1 MSKHKHNV
9 ERKTTKTA
17 ITTTTR
23 KTWVRFKEDWIGS
36 FRHSPKLIIKKLNIT
51 FEGYTY
57 VLVFFFLK
65 RKCFASFLWIE
76 FIGLKATELLGRESM
91 FLTATTL
98 GDSGIHLINLGR
110 ILNSRTW
117 ELYSIG
123 CCPVPPGLV

>member
-9 ERKTTKTA
+9 DRKTTKTA

-23 KTWVRFKEDWIGS
+23 KTWVRFKEDWVGS
-36 FRHSPKLIIKKLNIT
+36 FRHSPKLIIKKLKHNLWGLYLC
-51 FEGYTY
+51 FSF
-57 VLVFFFLK
+57 LFFK

-123 CCPVPPGLV
+123 CCSVPPGLV